1 MDFQYKHSLS
11 APDYLRLRKAVGWKS
26 VSARQAQAA
35 IDRSDYLVSAEAD
48 GKTLASA
55 RLVSDGGTVF
65 YIADVMVD
73 PAYQGSGVGKTMVS
87 MILEHVRTML
97 EEGEMVRVNLMAA
110 VGREPFYEKQGFVRH
125 PSDQFGAGMSYSIT
139 K

>member
-1 MDFQYKHSLS
+1 MNFRYQYSLS
-11 APDYLRLRKAVGWKS
+11 VADYLRLRKAVGWKS
-26 VSARQAQAA
+26 VSERQARAA
-35 IDRSDYLVSAEAD
+35 VEHSDYLVSAEAD
-48 GKTLASA
+48 GRAVASA

-73 PAYQGSGVGKTMVS
+73 PAYQGGGVGKTMVS
-87 MILEHVRTML
+87 MILAQVRAML
-97 EEGEMVRVNLMAA
+97 EDGEMVRVNLMAA

-125 PSDQFGAGMSYSIT
+125 PSDQFGAGMSYTIE